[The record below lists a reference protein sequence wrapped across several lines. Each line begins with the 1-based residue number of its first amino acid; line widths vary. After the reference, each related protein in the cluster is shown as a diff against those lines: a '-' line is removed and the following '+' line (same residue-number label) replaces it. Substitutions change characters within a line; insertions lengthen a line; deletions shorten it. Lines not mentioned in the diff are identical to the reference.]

1 MWQVLSLRAVSETA
15 ACAFLSSSTLFPKQR
30 ALLNSILMQHN
41 EMAPNYSEV
50 FEQFCE
56 PDCFLVK
63 SLISRGREKAR
74 NREYKHR
81 IVSRV
86 LRYTIRFQKKECLD
100 IENGLISF
108 HIQHFWQLTVVVF
121 VIFLVFTFCN
131 HKFEL
136 DLSSVVSLSLEYVL
150 IFFFSYG
157 QLSVFEQLTQN

>member
-1 MWQVLSLRAVSETA
+1 MWQVLSLKAVSETA

-50 FEQFCE
+50 FEQFVNQIAFGKE
-56 PDCFLVK
+56 PYFQGERKRQKQRD
-63 SLISRGREKAR
+63 
-74 NREYKHR
+74 YKHR
-81 IVSRV
+81 IVSRG
-86 LRYTIRFQKKECLD
+86 LRYTIHFQKKECLD

-108 HIQHFWQLTVVVF
+108 HIQHFQQLTVVVF

-136 DLSSVVSLSLEYVL
+136 DLRSVVSLSLEYVL
-150 IFFFSYG
+150 MVFFLWTTESF
-157 QLSVFEQLTQN
+157 